1 MDDHHGTWLYAI
13 YNVLPEAARDYI
25 TVNVL
30 AGWVVIVALVV
41 MARLGTRNMQLRPES
56 GWQVIWEWAYESF
69 AGFCRTTIGPG
80 GEKYAPFLG
89 TLFIYILL
97 MNLLGVV
104 PGFLSPTAS
113 LTMTLA
119 LSITA
124 VGYVQFV
131 GFRELGRRYLLH
143 FVGEP
148 WWLFPI
154 NIPLHLLGEVSRIL
168 SLAIRLFGNIFGEDT
183 VIIQLMA
190 MGAMILAA
198 TYVPIPVHF
207 PMIVFHIFI
216 SLIQALVFML
226 LTAAYIAGA
235 VAHHD
240 EEHEHDASETRRCA
254 DAETAEAA

>member
-13 YNVLPEAARDYI
+13 YNVLPEAAREYI

-30 AGWVVIVALVV
+30 SGWVVIVALLV
-41 MARLGTRNMQLRPES
+41 MARLGTRTLQLRPAS
-56 GWQVIWEWAYESF
+56 GWQVLWEWAYEGF
-69 AGFCRTTIGPG
+69 AGFCRTVIGPG
-80 GEKYAPFLG
+80 GEKHAPFLG

-119 LSITA
+119 LAVTA

-131 GFRELGRRYLLH
+131 GFRESGLRYLLH

-183 VIIQLMA
+183 VIIQLMV
-190 MGAMILAA
+190 MGAAVYAA
-198 TYVPIPVHF
+198 WHVPIPLHF
-207 PMIVFHIFI
+207 PMVLFHIFI
-216 SLIQALVFML
+216 SMVQALVFMM

-240 EEHEHDASETRRCA
+240 GEHEHEAGHAPERARS
-254 DAETAEAA
+254 EAA